1 MRPHYKPPQLHE
13 PEVEAER
20 HATWLELFFDLVFVV
35 AITQL
40 SDKLS
45 DHLTLSGVWQF
56 LALFIP
62 VIWAWGGHTVYA
74 TRFDSDDLVHR
85 IITFVIMFAAA
96 IMTVQIPYALGK
108 TANGFAVG
116 FIIARICLLLLY
128 LRVLVI
134 PRVKQMTLLY
144 LIGFGLGVS
153 CWCISLFIEPP
164 FKFYLWALGICIDF
178 LTPWL
183 GKRRILSKLP
193 VDTRHIPER
202 FGLFTIIV
210 LGECVAAV
218 VLGLTHSNLH
228 WQAMLASIMSFI
240 LATLIWLQY
249 YSYMQVA
256 NYKCSLNS
264 GQSFIFTHFPLV
276 ISIVIIGVSVEHT
289 IIAAASSVLLTNELN
304 IIFCCSLIVWLISF
318 YLLESI
324 TIPKCNKKL
333 LGRLYALGVIAI
345 AVLFMF
351 VGWSPLTKIMGVNII
366 FTIIISINKYL
377 LGRHSSVG
385 ING

>member
-1 MRPHYKPPQLHE
+1 MRPHYKPPQLHH
-13 PEVEAER
+13 PELEAER

-40 SDKLS
+40 SDKFS
-45 DHLTLSGVWQF
+45 DHLTLTGMWQF

-85 IITFVIMFAAA
+85 ILTFVIMFAAA
-96 IMTVQIPYALGK
+96 IMTVQIPRAFGEG
-108 TANGFAVG
+108 ANGFAVG
-116 FIIARICLLLLY
+116 YILARVTLLLLY
-128 LRVLVI
+128 LRVLFI
-134 PRVKQMTLLY
+134 PTVKHMTWLY

-153 CWCISLFIEPP
+153 CWCISLFVEPP
-164 FKFYLWALGICIDF
+164 IKFYLWALGIAVDF
-178 LTPWL
+178 LTPTL
-183 GKRRILSKLP
+183 GKKRILSKLP

-228 WQAMLASIMSFI
+228 WQAMLASIMSFV

-249 YSYMQVA
+249 YSYMQAA

-264 GQSFIFTHFPLV
+264 GQSFIFIHFPLV
-276 ISIVIIGVSVEHT
+276 ISIVIIGVGVEHM
-289 IIAAASSVLLTNELN
+289 IIAAASSTLLSKELN
-304 IIFCCSLIVWLISF
+304 IIFCSSLILWLISF
-318 YLLESI
+318 FLLQCI
-324 TIPKCNKKL
+324 TMRKCNRKL

-345 AVLFMF
+345 AILFIF
-351 VGWSPLTKIMGVNII
+351 STGRPLVKIIGVNII
-366 FTIIISINKYL
+366 FSIIIGLNKYFL
-377 LGRHSSVG
+377 RPQEVG
-385 ING
+385 TC